1 MPQSRLPDINTAF
14 IMYRRE
20 VLQSLNQQNYDN
32 CFGALYALNGL
43 LPEQYRVK
51 ISSIEYN
58 KLTQQD
64 IVAKCGKCEKETD
77 FKSVQIQTILA
88 PLVVGVVTG
97 EQYYKVWVCPECK
110 FENKLTKT
118 IMIQK
123 TLQEPYF
130 LRVVPKP
137 PQRKDGLYDRSSYH
151 RKVVQW
157 VWNMLDELEERM
169 AQFRDDNWNRTD
181 DLYKDG
187 FESDDVDSEEKDV

>member
-20 VLQSLNQQNYDN
+20 VLQSLNQKNYDN

-43 LPEQYRVK
+43 LPAEYRVK
-51 ISSIEYN
+51 VSSIEYSR
-58 KLTQQD
+58 LTTQD
-64 IVAKCGKCEKETD
+64 IVAKCNKCDKEID
-77 FKSVQIQTILA
+77 YKSLKVMAILA
-88 PLVVGVVTG
+88 PLIVGVVSG
-97 EQYYKVWVCPECK
+97 QQYHKIWVCPECK

-118 IMIQK
+118 AMIQK

-137 PQRKDGLYDRSSYH
+137 PQRKDGLFDRSSYH
-151 RKVVQW
+151 RKVIQW

-169 AQFRDDNWNRTD
+169 AQFRDDNWTKSDN
-181 DLYKDG
+181 LYNDG
-187 FESDDVDSEEKDV
+187 FETDTEDSEEKDV